1 MISMPWLHFVVA
13 AREKNAV
20 GTGQLHQDSGEVCI
34 PIVQFFFGQ
43 VAEIQGAK
51 VLLVV
56 LGHLKK
62 GDTFLVL

>member
-1 MISMPWLHFVVA
+1 MPWLHFVVD

-34 PIVQFFFGQ
+34 PIVQIFFGQ

-51 VLLVV
+51 VLIVV